1 MKALPAVLL
10 LLVASSALAHKPSDS
25 YLAISVERANI
36 AGQWDIALRDLD
48 FAIGLDD
55 GRDGDI
61 TWGEVKAHH
70 ADITA
75 YALARL
81 KLRSRGADCPA
92 HATEFLV
99 DDHSDGAYSVMRF
112 TAVCPE
118 EVTTLEISYGLFA
131 DLDPQHRGL
140 LRLEHGVATRTAIF
154 GPERS
159 TQAFELAKISAL
171 TQFLDYGREGVWHI
185 WIGFDHILFLL
196 SLLLPAVLVLE
207 GGRWQAVTLFPPA
220 FWDVF
225 KIVTSFTVAH
235 SITLSLAAL
244 G

>member
-10 LLVASSALAHKPSDS
+10 LLAASSALAHKPSDS
-25 YLAISVERANI
+25 YLAISVEGANI

-55 GRDGDI
+55 SGDGDI
-61 TWGEVKAHH
+61 TWGE
-70 ADITA
+70 
-75 YALARL
+75 
-81 KLRSRGADCPA
+81 DCPA

-112 TAVCPE
+112 AAVCPE
-118 EVTTLEISYGLFA
+118 EVTILEISYSLFA

-159 TQAFELAKISAL
+159 IQAFELAKISAL

-207 GGRWQAVTLFPPA
+207 GGRW
-220 FWDVF
+220 
-225 KIVTSFTVAH
+225 H
-235 SITLSLAAL
+235 
-244 G
+244 